1 MPYLTFAYLFFTS
14 TFLSVR
20 VKCLIFFFFSIPR
33 QDNGMDQ
40 LIKEV
45 IEDDL
50 VLQAI
55 IGDVE
60 MLIFPSILLPN
71 RHQSIYSA
79 FSCQNAISSIDE
91 AFFVTC
97 KI

>member
-1 MPYLTFAYLFFTS
+1 MPNLL
-14 TFLSVR
+14 
-20 VKCLIFFFFSIPR
+20 FFSIPR

-71 RHQSIYSA
+71 RHQSMYSA

>member
-20 VKCLIFFFFSIPR
+20 VKCLIFFSIPR
-33 QDNGMDQ
+33 QDNDMDQ

-60 MLIFPSILLPN
+60 MFIFPSILLPN
-71 RHQSIYSA
+71 RHQSMYSA
-79 FSCQNAISSIDE
+79 FYCQNAISSIDE
-91 AFFVTC
+91 AFL
-97 KI
+97 

>member
-60 MLIFPSILLPN
+60 MFIFPSILLPN
-71 RHQSIYSA
+71 RHQSMYSA
-79 FSCQNAISSIDE
+79 FYCQNAISSIDE
-91 AFFVTC
+91 AFL
-97 KI
+97 

>member
-1 MPYLTFAYLFFTS
+1 
-14 TFLSVR
+14 
-20 VKCLIFFFFSIPR
+20 
-33 QDNGMDQ
+33 MDQ

-71 RHQSIYSA
+71 RHQSMYSA

-91 AFFVTC
+91 AFL
-97 KI
+97 